1 MHIDDFS
8 IMFFVKF
15 IKPEHQ
21 EQFLDGELVI
31 RDLNYYIGSEE
42 DQEKGMADKNEG
54 SFILNRA
61 VLQIGE
67 EIIPEEDHGQVK
79 ISSHYI
85 NEMPV
90 LCLFAIKRSMFKEKE
105 VNEKEVKYQL
115 QFENGVLEHMKEH
128 FGEDV
133 LLIGAAPFIERVKNV
148 CTERKVQVIDK
159 FVKYFDFSIDEEE
172 RIRLVKDIY
181 NPEIAFVKDEFFESQ
196 NEYRFAFPSEKID
209 ENREPKSF
217 LLEIGDIREIT
228 KCFKADDLLNLE
240 LIFKI

>member
-15 IKPEHQ
+15 IKPKHQ

-31 RDLNYYIGSEE
+31 RDLNYYIGSEKE
-42 DQEKGMADKNEG
+42 QEKGMADKNEG
-54 SFILNRA
+54 SFLLNRA
-61 VLQIGE
+61 VLQIGK
-67 EIIPEEDHGQVK
+67 EIIPEEDHGPVK

-133 LLIGAAPFIERVKNV
+133 LLIGAAPFIERIKNS
-148 CTERKVQVIDK
+148 CSKKEISEKDGL
-159 FVKYFDFSIDEEE
+159 VKYFDFSIDEKE
-172 RIRLVKDIY
+172 RYDLVKDIF
-181 NPEIAFVKDEFFESQ
+181 NPNIAFVKDIFFEPQ
-196 NEYRFAFPSEKID
+196 NEYRFALPSEKID

-217 LLEIGDIREIT
+217 LLEIGDIRDIAY
-228 KCFKADDLLNLE
+228 KFKADELKKLE
-240 LIFKI
+240 LVFNI

>member
-15 IKPEHQ
+15 IKTKYQ

-31 RDLNYYIGSEE
+31 RDLDYFIGSEKE
-42 DQEKGMADKNEG
+42 QEKGMADKNEG
-54 SFILNRA
+54 AMVLNSA
-61 VLQIGE
+61 PIKIGDR
-67 EIIPEEDHGQVK
+67 EIGSHGYEHLS
-79 ISSHYI
+79 ISSDLVKQ
-85 NEMPV
+85 MPV

-133 LLIGAAPFIERVKNV
+133 LLIEAGPFIKRVKNV
-148 CTERKVQVIDK
+148 CLEKEFQVIDRL
-159 FVKYFDFSIDEEE
+159 VKYFDFSVDEEE
-172 RIRLVKDIY
+172 RIRLIKNIF
-181 NPEIAFVKDEFFESQ
+181 NPEIAFVKDDFFQSQ

-217 LLEIGDIREIT
+217 LLAIGNIRDIA
-228 KCFKADDLLNLE
+228 KCFRADDLEIME
-240 LIFKI
+240 LVFKI